1 MKSSQ
6 VKLLGN
12 AVGFTIAANK
22 EAVIKLLV
30 KHGVNV
36 NSATPTDQLITATID
51 KVTSDPAFNKDFD
64 KLVKTMARI
73 SMIAAKKDAK
83 SSADGGFDWGGL
95 TGSLLSSGTSIFGTI
110 KTTEAQKKL
119 AEQQA
124 KIAASEAQ
132 SAIALGQTQLEI
144 ERLRLQQAQLQQP
157 SSSNKTLIYVGAGLI
172 GVLLIGGLIFAI
184 KK

>member
-1 MKSSQ
+1 MNSSQ

-12 AVGFTIAANK
+12 AVGFTIAANR
-22 EAVIKLLV
+22 ESVVKLLV

-36 NSATPTDQLITATID
+36 NYTTPTDQLITETIN

-64 KLVKTMARI
+64 KLVKTVARI
-73 SMIAAKKDAK
+73 SMIASKKDTK

-132 SAIALGQTQLEI
+132 AAIALGQTQIEI
-144 ERLRLQQAQLQQP
+144 ERLKLQQLQSAQP
-157 SSSNKTLIYVGAGLI
+157 TGSNNTLVYVGAGLI
-172 GVLLIGGLIFAI
+172 GVLLIGGLIFAL